1 MNGFGIAAMIFCI
14 IVVWVAGINVVKI
27 SFISLCNAKSIITKT
42 IILATMIIIMV
53 CCILSTYIIGEFY
66 I

>member
-1 MNGFGIAAMIFCI
+1 MNGFGITAMIFCI